1 MAKEPTTCINGC
13 GKSIKNQGAHNRY
26 CPKLQSSSA
35 NVISKEKLVTSTP
48 TTSIS
53 TPDTINKSWWQ
64 RHFGR
69 KPKPETIEVS
79 SPEEIIQGLK
89 PYEIPDKNPKKGI
102 GRYTNKDK
110 DFIQV
115 VLVSEYL
122 EAKTFWA
129 EKIGI
134 NRIRYK
140 ERMFVLPRDIRGNVF
155 FWHID
160 KKEPLVDTAKATN
173 EDAESS
179 LHESQVA
186 NIYYT
191 LGRIASQNE
200 MWGNIKLILLVVL
213 FVGLLTIFALIYD
226 NILQKDINNN
236 AQAILNAISAMN
248 STIPR

>member
-1 MAKEPTTCINGC
+1 MKEQKPCPRC
-13 GKSIKNQGAHNRY
+13 GKPTKNQGVHNRY
-26 CPKLQSSSA
+26 CPKLQSRSA
-35 NVISKEKLVTSTP
+35 DIISKEITPPQNP
-48 TTSIS
+48 TTNIS
-53 TPDTINKSWWQ
+53 TPDNINKISWWK

-69 KPKPETIEVS
+69 KPKPEIIEVS
-79 SPEEIIQGLK
+79 NPEELIQGLK
-89 PYEIPDKNPKKGI
+89 PYEIPDKNPKIGVI
-102 GRYTNKDK
+102 GRFANKDK

-200 MWGNIKLILLVVL
+200 MWGNIKLILLVVG
-213 FVGLLTIFALIYD
+213 FVALLTIFALIYD
-226 NILQKDINNN
+226 NMLQKDINNN

-248 STIPR
+248 NTIPR

>member
-1 MAKEPTTCINGC
+1 MPKEQKPCINGC
-13 GKSIKNQGAHNRY
+13 GKLIKNQGAHNRY

-48 TTSIS
+48 TASIS
-53 TPDTINKSWWQ
+53 TPDNTKSWWK

-69 KPKPETIEVS
+69 KQKHEIIEVS
-79 SPEEIIQGLK
+79 SPEELIQGLK
-89 PYEIPDKNPKKGI
+89 PYEIPDKNPKTGV
-102 GRYTNKDK
+102 GRFTNKDK
-110 DFIQV
+110 DYIQV